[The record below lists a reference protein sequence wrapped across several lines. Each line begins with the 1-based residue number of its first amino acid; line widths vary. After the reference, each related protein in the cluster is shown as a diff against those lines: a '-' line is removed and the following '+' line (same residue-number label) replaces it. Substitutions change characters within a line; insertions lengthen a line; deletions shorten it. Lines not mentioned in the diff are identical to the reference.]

1 MWGEGGSKNWAS
13 SFRVILGF
21 LVVSLQ
27 FEPADARV
35 LVEHPVPRCPSCTP
49 VLFGVHVNSSD
60 ARVLVE
66 HPVPRCP
73 SGTPAFWC
81 TRQYVRCKGPGRAS
95 CPTLP
100 EWYARA
106 FWCTRQSPPP
116 DKYFI
121 IIPCET
127 NIFSCHGDILNSLL
141 EYFHH
146 SDVRTEFL
154 H

>member
-1 MWGEGGSKNWAS
+1 MCVWGGGGGKSKNWAS

-21 LVVSLQ
+21 LAVSLQ

-49 VLFGVHVNSSD
+49 VLFGVHVNS
-60 ARVLVE
+60 
-66 HPVPRCP
+66 
-73 SGTPAFWC
+73 
-81 TRQYVRCKGPGRAS
+81 
-95 CPTLP
+95 
-100 EWYARA
+100 
-106 FWCTRQSPPP
+106 PPHN
-116 DKYFI
+116 YFI

-127 NIFSCHGDILNSLL
+127 NIFSCHGDILYSLL

>member
-1 MWGEGGSKNWAS
+1 MGGGSKIWAS

-27 FEPADARV
+27 FEPADARA
-35 LVEHPVPRCPSCTP
+35 LVEHPVLRCPSCTP
-49 VLFGVHVNSSD
+49 VLFGVHVNS
-60 ARVLVE
+60 
-66 HPVPRCP
+66 PPP
-73 SGTPAFWC
+73 P
-81 TRQYVRCKGPGRAS
+81 
-95 CPTLP
+95 
-100 EWYARA
+100 
-106 FWCTRQSPPP
+106 PPP

-146 SDVRTEFL
+146 IDVRTEFL

>member
-1 MWGEGGSKNWAS
+1 M
-13 SFRVILGF
+13 FRVMGVITSDRKHFSNTDPLCIAPTQICVWGGYFIFF
-21 LVVSLQ
+21 LVISLQ

-49 VLFGVHVNSSD
+49 VLFGVHVNS
-60 ARVLVE
+60 
-66 HPVPRCP
+66 P
-73 SGTPAFWC
+73 
-81 TRQYVRCKGPGRAS
+81 
-95 CPTLP
+95 
-100 EWYARA
+100 
-106 FWCTRQSPPP
+106 PPP
-116 DKYFI
+116 DKYVI
-121 IIPCET
+121 IIPCES